1 MSDRMSDSARR
12 IENALLKNE
21 IKLYQAEVE
30 ELTANN
36 ANLVEKN
43 AFLRQRPDLP
53 VDRIPAY
60 TAMQAK
66 IDDYKTMFEGM
77 KKSYESNAAKVTE
90 LTRRHKALQARHL
103 QECHRNRA
111 DRIELNLDKAIIRTS
126 IGNLQ
131 KIIIR
136 QGRSHAAMHDM
147 MVLGNSIK
155 SLRNLL

>member
-1 MSDRMSDSARR
+1 MSESD
-12 IENALLKNE
+12 NDPFFDALAL
-21 IKLYQAEVE
+21 
-30 ELTANN
+30 
-36 ANLVEKN
+36 
-43 AFLRQRPDLP
+43 
-53 VDRIPAY
+53 
-60 TAMQAK
+60 QAK
-66 IDDYKTMFEGM
+66 VNDYKTMFEGM
-77 KKSYESNAAKVTE
+77 KKSYESNAARVIALEAEVTE
-90 LTRRHKALQARHL
+90 LARRHKALQARHL

-111 DRIELNLDKAIIRTS
+111 DRIELNLDKAVIRTS